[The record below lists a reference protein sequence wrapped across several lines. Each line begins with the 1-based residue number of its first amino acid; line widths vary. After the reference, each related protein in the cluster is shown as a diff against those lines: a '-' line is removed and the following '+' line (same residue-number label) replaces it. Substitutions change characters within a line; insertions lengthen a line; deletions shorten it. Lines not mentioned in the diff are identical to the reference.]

1 MQIASAKSRSV
12 RVAYHQSAF
21 MGSCLTVSH
30 IDELIL
36 VFLVLL
42 VEVRTLHSCKPR
54 ETKGAISFPSGV
66 PQERQGMMVD

>member
-12 RVAYHQSAF
+12 RGAYHQSAF
-21 MGSCLTVSH
+21 YVTISH

-54 ETKGAISFPSGV
+54 ETQRAISFPSGV
-66 PQERQGMMVD
+66 PPERR